1 MADNRYISLKVCGNP
16 EASSGFMPLILFNS
30 PSIEI
35 IDAFYT
41 GFDSNS
47 YFFSVKVEKTQVVYK
62 LMKNNVRSYNSIRTG
77 SLVIAFSIPRGY
89 KLELGYDP
97 YDVIIAL
104 KNKFLATYM
113 TCRDKVNDTWEFNAG
128 AIDPSP
134 LEETARQFTLTPGS
148 TPYHAMSDGAPVGY
162 ITCPEDKIEM
172 LLKDI
177 QCRNFSR
184 FSEVVIAES
193 ATSTTKYTPITGLQI
208 PRVPEYT
215 IIVDGEYQGITSE
228 KQKMITIEPKASPR
242 FYDVQNLTF
251 SIEQLENGDFIE
263 NVTLDGE
270 TETVYVKTAHLVR
283 PKTKRIKLHFLNAG
297 QQKYFFMN
305 KNACRLLHQG
315 RPILLNDNFEFT
327 LTGDELAILDNPTG
341 FKFECSKTDQYLI
354 SGTEY
359 RQDGDQITVKAEVAP
374 KPKDMMPLT
383 TVVSPRQD
391 VTDICF
397 RFDNVDF
404 FVGAEKLYVWVHKQD
419 SSEPQHVKTLM
430 ELKRQSVKGRSNP
443 EYVGHV
449 YLPSAWNS
457 YNMCARLTT
466 LDRKK
471 VFETSHHI
479 QVKNNVAELGIKDLY
494 EVKVSSVKHFLKSNR
509 LLCMIVGA
517 LLCLLLG
524 GVGGYLLHDLIPMDG
539 RAGKRVDTEVKKGE
553 TGEKPAVE
561 AEEVKDDNN
570 QPKEP
575 AAPITDDEAKANI
588 EVFKATLSNQAL
600 TFAEVDDIYKQY
612 QAHADQYQKLDK
624 KSAEMIDR
632 YKNVT
637 DYIKQGDV
645 KKLKEYCDSG
655 KDSQLYYKH
664 HLMVYEAFI
673 GSRDSKGKT
682 QAYSKDNRKKA
693 EEYFMTHYSG
703 YTAFQDMGIPQ
714 GLFNLQSNSDG
725 KPKNPSQPKPN
736 EPKDAEGER

>member
-128 AIDPSP
+128 VIDPSP

-215 IIVDGEYQGITSE
+215 IIVDGEHQGITSE

-305 KNACRLLHQG
+305 KNACHLLHQG

-327 LTGDELAILDNPTG
+327 LAGDELAILDNPSG

-359 RQDGDQITVKAEVAP
+359 HQGDDQITVKAEAAP

-404 FVGAEKLYVWVHKQD
+404 LDGFEKLYVWVHKQD
-419 SSEPQHVKTLM
+419 SSDPQHVKTLM
-430 ELKRQSVKGRSNP
+430 ELKRQSVKGRGTP

-457 YNMCARLTT
+457 YNMFARLTT

-471 VFETSHHI
+471 VFETPQHI

-494 EVKVSSVKHFLKSNR
+494 EVKVSAVKRFLKSNR
-509 LLCMIVGA
+509 LLCMIAGA

-524 GVGGYLLHDLIPMDG
+524 GVGGYLLHDLIPMG
-539 RAGKRVDTEVKKGE
+539 GKAGLRVDTEVKKGE

-561 AEEVKDDNN
+561 AEEVKDDNK
-570 QPKEP
+570 PTEP
-575 AAPITDDEAKANI
+575 ATPITDDEAKANLKS
-588 EVFKATLSNQAL
+588 FKEKLRNKNL
-600 TFAEVDDIYKQY
+600 TFAEVDDIYEQY
-612 QAHADQYQKLDK
+612 QAHADQYQRLGKAD
-624 KSAEMIDR
+624 AEMIER
-632 YKNVT
+632 YKTVT
-637 DYIKQGDV
+637 GYIKEGEV
-645 KKLKEYCDSG
+645 KKLQDYCKDSKPEVQLFSGHHTLVYKAFPYSSG
-655 KDSQLYYKH
+655 KK
-664 HLMVYEAFI
+664 EAPE
-673 GSRDSKGKT
+673 K
-682 QAYSKDNRKKA
+682 
-693 EEYFMTHYSG
+693 YFMEHYQS
-703 YTAFQDMGIPQ
+703 YQSFIDLEPQ
-714 GLFNLQSNSDG
+714 GNLPAVSLT
-725 KPKNPSQPKPN
+725 SQGQEKRGVKKDTVNTPPN
-736 EPKDAEGER
+736 ATKER